1 MGRSQVAR
9 NRAARGGRGGRGRG
23 GRDGGDSS
31 TSGGGR
37 SSSSSRHKGGGD
49 PRKLGTNDFR
59 HERSTSDNTSNG
71 GGDAFYDGLL
81 DDSNFMSTGRGGLG
95 EFYGDSH
102 YAAGKE
108 EEDLADAT
116 LLAQQSEVEDWMS
129 IDVKALD
136 KCLKQIPIHERLK
149 LPYHIGKHLESM
161 YGADG
166 GGGGRKKTLA
176 ELREESK
183 STHVEDDSRRA
194 VSNDPKSEKEGVQTE
209 KMKTEQSD
217 STKMQPDNMNNNDD
231 ESDVVADD
239 DGDDLEAWLD
249 DMIG

>member
-183 STHVEDDSRRA
+183 CTQEESRRS